1 AALRRRLLPRAHGEG
16 PLHGARPRPRHRHA
30 RAARGG
36 VRRALDASRCG
47 ARARCGSYGDRA
59 LARVV
64 GRRDARGTA
73 WVTGST
79 SAGTGR
85 GSPAGGGPWLELSHT
100 LRGDLSR
107 VATFP
112 DARFE
117 RIAAMPQDPMN
128 ATSMHMVCHYGTHVD
143 APCHF
148 IPGGPAFHEIPLD
161 RLH

>member
-1 AALRRRLLPRAHGEG
+1 MGDRVDQRWHGWAPCPGPAPRA
-16 PLHGARPRPRHRHA
+16 GA
-30 RAARGG
+30 
-36 VRRALDASRCG
+36 
-47 ARARCGSYGDRA
+47 
-59 LARVV
+59 
-64 GRRDARGTA
+64 
-73 WVTGST
+73 
-79 SAGTGR
+79 
-85 GSPAGGGPWLELSHT
+85 GPWLELSHT

-161 RLH
+161 RLHGPGVVWRLDCAPCETITAARLAAHRPPPRPPSRAAAPPAPRRHRAPRRRMGRALRSPRLPR